1 MNGFKMELPS
11 DVTFIIDKMHSHGF
25 SAHVVGGSVRDSL
38 IGRELGDFDIT
49 TNALPAET
57 KAVFSEYRTVDTGIK
72 HGTVTLVL
80 GGVPYEITTYRID
93 GDYKDKRH
101 PHSVTFTASLK
112 EDLARRDFT
121 VNAMAYSDRDGLI
134 DPFDGCGDAEKKL
147 IRAVGDPMVR
157 FSEDALRILRALRFS
172 SVLGFDIEGRTQEA
186 ARALSKNLGAI
197 SKERVYT
204 ELKKLISGADAHT
217 VMKKYA
223 DIIASVFGGVR
234 VEGLPEKALFDR
246 ADYLTRLASVFYLN
260 SLEPV
265 ECAER
270 VLLALKTDKFTRTH
284 TISVLSAYNHVSF
297 SSEREA
303 LYALAKYGKDI
314 TEGALRLGILLGKF
328 SEADTEIL
336 SYATASGKPYM
347 ISHLSVRGTD
357 LASLGICGEKIGET
371 LSSLLFA
378 VIDGRVENEKNAL
391 VEYASG
397 IK

>member
-1 MNGFKMELPS
+1 MRICVVFILLLLPCTSVLVYADGIVRKHIALYPLKRRLGSHTPVGGAGGNDLYKREALSCYLILKGLLDGLLGVLYVLYVVYCYAGDILGAVECGEHLADLDGPS
-11 DVTFIIDKMHSHGF
+11 DRKS
-25 SAHVVGGSVRDSL
+25 
-38 IGRELGDFDIT
+38 
-49 TNALPAET
+49 
-57 KAVFSEYRTVDTGIK
+57 
-72 HGTVTLVL
+72 
-80 GGVPYEITTYRID
+80 
-93 GDYKDKRH
+93 
-101 PHSVTFTASLK
+101 
-112 EDLARRDFT
+112 
-121 VNAMAYSDRDGLI
+121 
-134 DPFDGCGDAEKKL
+134 
-147 IRAVGDPMVR
+147 
-157 FSEDALRILRALRFS
+157 
-172 SVLGFDIEGRTQEA
+172 TQEA

-223 DIIASVFGGVR
+223 DIIASVFEGVR
-234 VEGLPEKALFDR
+234 VEVLPEKALFDR